1 MLGRMS
7 TVQQPPAPPEP
18 MSLEQRSAILA
29 ERLTWDARNGWR
41 VTSQTQTQAQ
51 LAKGKP
57 TSHLLHL
64 VLTIIT
70 LGLWAI
76 VWILV
81 AIFGGEK
88 HTFLSVDEYGR
99 VTRT

>member
-29 ERLTWDARNGWR
+29 ERLTWEARNGWR
-41 VTSQTQTQAQ
+41 VTSQTQTQAQAQ

-64 VLTIIT
+64 VLTIIRVRQSHPDI
-70 LGLWAI
+70 G
-76 VWILV
+76 
-81 AIFGGEK
+81 
-88 HTFLSVDEYGR
+88 SGR
-99 VTRT
+99 APRHDQAPSLA